1 MLVCCSEIENKMM
14 PADDA
19 VSPMQGD
26 RYPTGYIRRTDAAAS
41 GHDLAAEKLLHP
53 DAMGVLVPGRDKHFY
68 SSGAFNLIQLIF
80 YILKQTGPA
89 HLLLTTY
96 SISMDSIAAIH
107 RKVETGELLSVRF
120 LIDNRVRSIS
130 PKPFDYLVTTFPDCY
145 RCLALHAKVALLYNE
160 DWKITVVG
168 SQNATHNPKLER
180 GIIHTGRDIFDF
192 DFKMLNL
199 TQEQREEIEKM
210 AYRLIPPGLIAIN
223 IGADETDFLA
233 ELRTPGTEIRTAFY
247 RGHLRQT
254 VELRESLIKS
264 AVNGSNPAQQEL
276 IKFIKSQQQYL
287 EYE

>member
-1 MLVCCSEIENKMM
+1 
-14 PADDA
+14 
-19 VSPMQGD
+19 
-26 RYPTGYIRRTDAAAS
+26 
-41 GHDLAAEKLLHP
+41 
-53 DAMGVLVPGRDKHFY
+53 
-68 SSGAFNLIQLIF
+68 
-80 YILKQTGPA
+80 
-89 HLLLTTY
+89 
-96 SISMDSIAAIH
+96 MDSIAAIH

-192 DFKMLNL
+192 DFKMLND
-199 TQEQREEIEKM
+199 EFDSGQREEIEKM

-233 ELRTPGTEIRTAFY
+233 ELRHTGHRSPDRLLPGASSPD
-247 RGHLRQT
+247 G
-254 VELRESLIKS
+254 
-264 AVNGSNPAQQEL
+264 
-276 IKFIKSQQQYL
+276 
-287 EYE
+287 

>member
-1 MLVCCSEIENKMM
+1 MRQPPATTWLRRSCCIRTPWGCWY
-14 PADDA
+14 PAGTSISTLQA
-19 VSPMQGD
+19 
-26 RYPTGYIRRTDAAAS
+26 
-41 GHDLAAEKLLHP
+41 
-53 DAMGVLVPGRDKHFY
+53 
-68 SSGAFNLIQLIF
+68 AFNLIQLIF
-80 YILKQTGPA
+80 YILRQTGPA

-192 DFKMLNL
+192 DFLKC
-199 TQEQREEIEKM
+199 
-210 AYRLIPPGLIAIN
+210 
-223 IGADETDFLA
+223 
-233 ELRTPGTEIRTAFY
+233 
-247 RGHLRQT
+247 
-254 VELRESLIKS
+254 
-264 AVNGSNPAQQEL
+264 
-276 IKFIKSQQQYL
+276 
-287 EYE
+287 